1 MTDTVPPSVAIL
13 GGGATGV
20 LLALHLLR
28 DPAADVR
35 VTLIDASPAPGR
47 GLAYSTPD
55 LCHVLNVIPGNMS
68 PFPDDPDHF
77 WRWLEARGL
86 VTGPDRFVF
95 VPRRWYGDYLEELLE
110 SIRDDRLTIVTATAT
125 GIGPES
131 DGVEITLGTGAHL
144 RANHAILALGHDH
157 RTARFGGLAVR
168 PGSRDD
174 TPLDPDAP
182 VLILGSGL
190 SMIDAWLSLEAAGHR
205 GPITVISRHGLLPH
219 RHRSVEK
226 RALETVPLGSSAL
239 ALSRWLRATVR
250 RTGGDWRSII
260 DALRPHTQR
269 IWQGWSERSRRS
281 FLAHLRPYWAIHR
294 HRLPEPIADRFE
306 AAVAAGRIRVEA
318 ARLLGIEAQENGVLA
333 HLRRRGGGTEIR
345 AVARVYDCGGLA
357 VDVAESA
364 NPALRDLVARGL
376 ARPDPLHIG
385 LDVTASLAVIA
396 GDGTAATRLFALGP
410 LTRGRF
416 FEIEAIPDIR
426 VQAAALSQRILN
438 GQSAR
443 TSAHALG

>member
-1 MTDTVPPSVAIL
+1 MTHNVSPSVAIL

-20 LLALHLLR
+20 LMALQLLR
-28 DPAADVR
+28 DPAADGR

-55 LCHVLNVIPGNMS
+55 LCHVLNVVPGNMS
-68 PFPDDPDHF
+68 AFPDDPDHF

-95 VPRRWYGDYLEELLE
+95 VPRRWYGDYLGDLLATV
-110 SIRDDRLTIVTATAT
+110 RDDRLTVVPATA
-125 GIGPES
+125 IGVGVGPDS
-131 DGVEITLGTGAHL
+131 VEIALDTGAHL
-144 RANHAILALGHDH
+144 RATHVILALGHDH
-157 RTARFGGLAVR
+157 RTARFGGLAIQ
-168 PGSRDD
+168 PGSRAD

-205 GPITVISRHGLLPH
+205 GPVTVISRHGLLPH
-219 RHRSVEK
+219 RHRPAEK
-226 RALETVPLGSSAL
+226 RALETVPLGTSAL

-250 RTGGDWRSII
+250 RTGGNWRIVL

-318 ARLLGIEAQENGVLA
+318 ARLLRIEAHENDVLA
-333 HLRRRGGGTEIR
+333 HLRMRGGGVETRE
-345 AVARVYDCGGLA
+345 VARVFDCGGLA

-364 NPALRDLVARGL
+364 NPALRDLVASGH

-396 GDGTAATRLFALGP
+396 GDGTPAARLFALGP

-438 GQSAR
+438 AQTAR
-443 TSAHALG
+443 TSARTLG

>member
-1 MTDTVPPSVAIL
+1 MTHTVCPSVAIL
-13 GGGATGV
+13 GGGASGV
-20 LLALHLLR
+20 LMALHLLR

-55 LCHVLNVIPGNMS
+55 LCHVLNVVPGNMS

-77 WRWLEARGL
+77 WHWLEARGL
-86 VTGPDRFVF
+86 VTGPDRFIF
-95 VPRRWYGDYLEELLE
+95 VPRRWYGDYLGDLLE
-110 SIRDDRLTIVTATAT
+110 TVRDHRLTIVNTTATNL
-125 GIGPES
+125 GIEP
-131 DGVEITLGTGAHL
+131 DGVDIALGTGAHL
-144 RANHAILALGHDH
+144 RATHAILALGHDH
-157 RTARFGGLAVR
+157 RTARFGGLAIR
-168 PGSRDD
+168 PGSRAD

-205 GPITVISRHGLLPH
+205 GPVTVVSRHGLLPH
-219 RHRSVEK
+219 RHRPAEK
-226 RALETVPLGSSAL
+226 RALETVPLGTSAL
-239 ALSRWLRATVR
+239 ALSRWLRSTIR
-250 RTGGDWRSII
+250 RTGGDWRSVI

-306 AAVAAGRIRVEA
+306 AAVAAGRIRVKA
-318 ARLLGIEAQENGVLA
+318 ARLLGIEAKENGVLA
-333 HLRRRGGGTEIR
+333 SLQLRGGGVDARQVT
-345 AVARVYDCGGLA
+345 RVYDCGGLA

-364 NPALRDLVARGL
+364 NPALRDLVASGH

-385 LDVTASLAVIA
+385 LDVTASLAVTA
-396 GDGTAATRLFALGP
+396 GDGTPAARLFALGP

-426 VQAAALSQRILN
+426 VQAAALSERILN
-438 GQSAR
+438 AQSAR
-443 TSAHALG
+443 TSARALG